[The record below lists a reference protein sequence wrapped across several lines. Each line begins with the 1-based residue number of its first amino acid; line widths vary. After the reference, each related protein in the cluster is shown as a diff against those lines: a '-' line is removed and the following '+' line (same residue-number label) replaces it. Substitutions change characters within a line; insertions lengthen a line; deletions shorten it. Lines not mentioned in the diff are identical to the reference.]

1 MAEAAAQAAA
11 LKAFQDAMQQAEGNG
26 YNAGTYE
33 MTDSSFWMY
42 GSSGTNETQRSYI
55 EEDERR
61 LMESLQQGNL
71 DMEMFQSGC
80 QPPDEATAGEL
91 LRLLEQ
97 QQQEEHFQQHEN
109 QKQLM
114 FSTSHQD
121 DTFLNRPDKHYLTIA
136 QNGKSQSNFLHF
148 I

>member
-26 YNAGTYE
+26 YNNAGYNE
-33 MTDSSFWMY
+33 MTESNFWMY

-61 LMESLQQGNL
+61 LMESIQQGNL
-71 DMEMFQSGC
+71 DMEMFNSGVRS
-80 QPPDEATAGEL
+80 QPDDASAHEL

-97 QQQEEHFQQHEN
+97 QQQQERFEQHEL
-109 QKQLM
+109 QQQQM
-114 FSTSHQD
+114 MSDTSHREES
-121 DTFLNRPDKHYLTIA
+121 FLSRPDKHYLTIA
-136 QNGKSQSNFLHF
+136 QNGKLHVTV
-148 I
+148 